1 MGVLSTAVME
11 NGGDVVGI
19 IPDFM
24 AREVPHRKISRLIT
38 VDSMSRR
45 KAMMFESA
53 DAFCVLPGGFGTLD
67 EFFELLAL
75 TQLGFQGK
83 PIFLLNMGGFFD
95 DLLAFLAGVRD
106 RGFIASEDLARIIV
120 TGIPEDVVNHE
131 ALAAL

>member
-1 MGVLSTAVME
+1 
-11 NGGDVVGI
+11 
-19 IPDFM
+19 
-24 AREVPHRKISRLIT
+24 
-38 VDSMSRR
+38 MSRR

-75 TQLGFQGK
+75 TQRVFQGK

-106 RGFIASEDLARIIV
+106 RGFIASEDLARSS
-120 TGIPEDVVNHE
+120 
-131 ALAAL
+131 